1 MSRPLQHSQLQ
12 ASLTG
17 SSTRGHHAATSSS
30 RMCAWPIGTQK
41 WHHWKDG
48 HYSSKSLN
56 KIHGSLGFRSNFTKF
71 TYVLDRHLVHTSAI
85 AVCNLGCPARSRF
98 VAGSRS
104 HPLLPQK
111 WSQLSSSPTGWFCF
125 CPQAWQGRSLSL
137 DVVCSSSDHQT
148 ASEHHFPLKT
158 RVNLQTHV
166 WFAVWYIYI

>member
-17 SSTRGHHAATSSS
+17 SRSKGHHAATSSS

-41 WHHWKDG
+41 WHHWKDC

-71 TYVLDRHLVHTSAI
+71 TYVLDRNLVHTSAI
-85 AVCNLGCPARSRF
+85 AAILAVRPEVDLWLGVDRIPCCLKNDHNFP
-98 VAGSRS
+98 V
-104 HPLLPQK
+104 LPRAEF
-111 WSQLSSSPTGWFCF
+111 GF

-158 RVNLQTHV
+158 LVNLQTHV
-166 WFAVWYIYI
+166 WFAVWYN